1 MSNETTKNFL
11 GLEGEQAAYET
22 ARVAVLPIPYEATVS
37 YGGGT
42 ARGPSAIIE
51 ASSQV
56 ELYDEEL
63 GCEPCD
69 VGIATLPPLSV
80 DGIEPTQLMERV
92 QSAVGRVVA
101 DGKFPLVLGGE
112 HSITP
117 AAVRAVQSAHEDIT
131 VVQLDAHADLREE
144 YEGQRYNH
152 ACTMARVREI
162 CPAVQVGIRS
172 LSTEEALRI
181 EKEGLPIFFARDL
194 RSDSGWITKAV
205 SAIKSK
211 KVYVTIDV
219 DVFDASFLP
228 ATGTPEPGGLDWY
241 QVTSFLQALFSE
253 KRVVGVDLVELSPI
267 DEFRAYDFI
276 AAKLAYK
283 CIGYWRDFI
292 LRGA

>member
-1 MSNETTKNFL
+1 MPNETAKNFL
-11 GLEGEQAAYET
+11 GLEGGLTDYET
-22 ARVAVLPIPYEATVS
+22 ARVVVLPIPYEATVS

-42 ARGPSAIIE
+42 TRGPSAIIE

-56 ELYDEEL
+56 ELYDSEL

-69 VGIATLPPLSV
+69 VGIATLSPLPV
-80 DGIEPTQLMERV
+80 NGLEPVGLTECV
-92 QSAVGRVVA
+92 KAAVGRVVA
-101 DGKFPLVLGGE
+101 DGKFPLILGGE

-117 AAVRAVQSAHEDIT
+117 AAVLAVQSAHGDIT

-144 YEGQRYNH
+144 YEGQRHNH
-152 ACTMARVREI
+152 ACTMARVRQF

-172 LSTEEALRI
+172 LSTEEARRVQ
-181 EKEGLPIFFARDL
+181 KDGLPVFFARDL
-194 RSDSGWITKAV
+194 RSDSGWIKKAL

-211 KVYVTIDV
+211 KVYVSIDV

-241 QVTSFLQALFSE
+241 QVIGFLRALFSA
-253 KRVVGVDLVELSPI
+253 KRVVGVDLVELAPI
-267 DEFRAYDFI
+267 DGFHAYDFI
-276 AAKLAYK
+276 AARLAYK

-292 LRGA
+292 MQGA